1 MKSFTVTALLA
12 MATSAFA
19 GTISTTPEAAAPAK
33 WISVETGFIKAG
45 NTTLAK
51 REGTEVVT
59 CYNTGTAVD
68 RAPAA
73 SVIDD
78 FCNNRAIGVYVP
90 DGHTLYSRYDYGTFT
105 IYVSGAAIN
114 GCSFTI
120 DGNCNRLL
128 REPLDGCNTR
138 GVNGKQ
144 GGYETDL
151 CGQWRFDPGSKGSD
165 F

>member
-1 MKSFTVTALLA
+1 MKFFTVHTLMAL
-12 MATSAFA
+12 ATTAFA
-19 GTISTTPEAAAPAK
+19 GTLPQLPAK
-33 WISVETGFIKAG
+33 WISVETQLIKVDNL

-51 REGTEVVT
+51 RSGTESVT
-59 CYNTGTAVD
+59 CYNKGTAID
-68 RAPAA
+68 RGPAA

-78 FCNNRAIGVYVP
+78 FCNNRAIGQTLTS
-90 DGHTLYSRYDYGTFT
+90 GHILESRYNYGAFT
-105 IYVSGAAIN
+105 VLVSGAAIN
-114 GCSFTI
+114 GCNFQV

-128 REPLDGCNTR
+128 RLPLDGCNTG

-151 CGQWRFDPGSKGSD
+151 CGQWRFDPGSNGSD